1 VWGHGAWDWLIVAGA
16 YLVGLGFFQLLGG
29 LRAASEAIQRWGRSS
44 ATKRIER
51 VTPQYARAVRRETP
65 GSG

>member
-1 VWGHGAWDWLIVAGA
+1 VAGA

-29 LRAASEAIQRWGRSS
+29 LRAASEVIQGWGRSS

-51 VTPQYARAVRRETP
+51 VAPQYARAVRRETP